1 MKGGREGRKG
11 KKQERKN
18 GNEKE
23 KNIISEYDINTHLVK
38 RWNQTYLENVS
49 SNKLSWEIY
58 F

>member
-38 RWNQTYLENVS
+38 R
-49 SNKLSWEIY
+49 
-58 F
+58 